1 MLAHEKR
8 LQVLARTY
16 MLLPAKTPA
25 DPKPLKAR
33 PTMNAV
39 ELGADAATMEPMTKM
54 KNDTI

>member
-1 MLAHEKR
+1 
-8 LQVLARTY
+8 

-33 PTMNAV
+33 PIMNAV